1 MRKKIGSAIFCLVT
15 FTNANAQ
22 DTTKNASI
30 KFSGN
35 ADIYY
40 RYDFNQPKVPYN
52 NFTSFTNSQ
61 NSFELGIISFKA
73 EHNIGKVGML
83 ADVGFGKRADE
94 FSYNDQKSSL
104 AIKQLFITYSP
115 SSKIKLTL
123 GSWDTH
129 IGYESVD
136 AYLNRNYSMSYL
148 FSYGP
153 FFHTGLKTDITL
165 SEKSSLMVGIANPSD
180 FKYASNLPKMIIGQF
195 ATATKGDKIKMAIN
209 YQGGRNSDSGRIYQ
223 GDIVLN
229 YSISEK
235 WGLGYNGSVQSR
247 QTKTF
252 QKWEAMKSWFGNALY
267 INSTPNK
274 WLGFCLRTEILNDKK
289 NVLGFNGNIF
299 ETTFSANFILDNLTI
314 IPELRFENAGQKMYS
329 KQNGEMTNKSG
340 NFLLAAVY
348 QF

>member
-1 MRKKIGSAIFCLVT
+1 MTTKIGSSVFCLVV
-15 FTNANAQ
+15 FTNVNAQ

-52 NFTSFTNSQ
+52 NFTSFSNSQ
-61 NSFELGIISFKA
+61 NSFELGIISFIA

-83 ADVGFGKRADE
+83 ADVGFGKRANE
-94 FSYNDQKSSL
+94 FSYNDEKSSL

-153 FFHTGLKTDITL
+153 FFHTGLKADISLT
-165 SEKSSLMVGIANPSD
+165 EKSS
-180 FKYASNLPKMIIGQF
+180 
-195 ATATKGDKIKMAIN
+195 
-209 YQGGRNSDSGRIYQ
+209 
-223 GDIVLN
+223 
-229 YSISEK
+229 
-235 WGLGYNGSVQSR
+235 SR
-247 QTKTF
+247 
-252 QKWEAMKSWFGNALY
+252 NAL
-267 INSTPNK
+267 
-274 WLGFCLRTEILNDKK
+274 
-289 NVLGFNGNIF
+289 
-299 ETTFSANFILDNLTI
+299 
-314 IPELRFENAGQKMYS
+314 
-329 KQNGEMTNKSG
+329 
-340 NFLLAAVY
+340 
-348 QF
+348 

>member
-1 MRKKIGSAIFCLVT
+1 MIIKIGSVIFCLVA

-40 RYDFNQPKVPYN
+40 RYDFNDPKMPYN

-73 EHNIGKVGML
+73 EHTFGKVGMM
-83 ADVGFGKRADE
+83 ADVGFGKRANE
-94 FSYNDQKSSL
+94 FSYNDEKTSL
-104 AIKQLFITYSP
+104 AIKQLFITYSL

-148 FSYGP
+148 FSFGP
-153 FFHTGLKTDITL
+153 FFHTGLKTDIQLTQ
-165 SEKSSLMVGIANPSD
+165 KSSFMIGIANPSD
-180 FKYASNLPKMIIGQF
+180 FKYASNLPKMIIGQLS
-195 ATATKGDKIKMAIN
+195 TATKNDKIKLAVN
-209 YQGGRNSDSGRIYQ
+209 YQGGKNNDSGRIYQ
-223 GDIVLN
+223 GDLVVN

-235 WGLGYNGSVQSR
+235 WGLGYNGSIQSR

-252 QKWEAMKSWFGNALY
+252 DKWDAMKSWYGNALY

-274 WLGFCLRTEILNDKK
+274 WLGFCLRTEILNDKE
-289 NVLGFNGNIF
+289 NVLGFDGNIF
-299 ETTFSANFILDNLTI
+299 ETTFSANFKIDNLTI
-314 IPELRFENAGQKMYS
+314 IPELRFENAGQKIYS
-329 KQNGEMTNKSG
+329 NPNHQMTNNTG
-340 NFLLAAVY
+340 NFLIAAVY

>member
-1 MRKKIGSAIFCLVT
+1 MITKIGSVIFCLVA

-40 RYDFNQPKVPYN
+40 RYDFNDPKMPYN

-73 EHNIGKVGML
+73 EHTFGKVGMM
-83 ADVGFGKRADE
+83 ADVGFGKRANE
-94 FSYNDQKSSL
+94 FSYNDEKTSL
-104 AIKQLFITYSP
+104 AIKQLFITYSL

-136 AYLNRNYSMSYL
+136 AYLNRNYSISYL
-148 FSYGP
+148 FSFGP
-153 FFHTGLKTDITL
+153 FFHTGLKTDIQLTQ
-165 SEKSSLMVGIANPSD
+165 KSSFMIGIANPSD
-180 FKYASNLPKMIIGQF
+180 FKYASNLPKMIIGQLS
-195 ATATKGDKIKMAIN
+195 TATKNDKIKLAVN
-209 YQGGRNSDSGRIYQ
+209 YQGGKNNDSGRIYQ
-223 GDIVLN
+223 GDLVVN

-235 WGLGYNGSVQSR
+235 WGLGYNGSIQSR

-252 QKWEAMKSWFGNALY
+252 DKWDAMKSWYGNALY

-274 WLGFCLRTEILNDKK
+274 WLGFCLRTEILNDKE
-289 NVLGFNGNIF
+289 NVLGFDGNIF
-299 ETTFSANFILDNLTI
+299 ETTFSANFKIDNLTI
-314 IPELRFENAGQKMYS
+314 IPELRFENAGQKIYS
-329 KQNGEMTNKSG
+329 NPNHQMTNTTG
-340 NFLLAAVY
+340 NFLIAAVY

>member
-1 MRKKIGSAIFCLVT
+1 MRIKIGSAIFCLVA
-15 FTNANAQ
+15 FTNVNAQ

-30 KFSGN
+30 QFSGN

-40 RYDFNQPKVPYN
+40 RYDFNNPKAPFN

-61 NSFELGIISFKA
+61 NSFELGMVSLKA
-73 EHNIGKVGML
+73 EHHIGKVGML
-83 ADVGFGKRADE
+83 ADIGFGKRADE
-94 FSYNDQKSSL
+94 FSYNGDKSSI

-115 SSKIKLTL
+115 SSKIKFTL

-136 AYLNRNYSMSYL
+136 ANLNRNYSMSYL

-153 FFHTGLKTDITL
+153 FFHTGLKTDISLTG
-165 SEKSSLMVGIANPSD
+165 KSSLMIGIANPSD
-180 FKYASNLPKMIIGQF
+180 LKYGSNLPKMVIGQF
-195 ATATKGDKIKMAIN
+195 STASRDDKIKLALN
-209 YQGGRNSDSGRIYQ
+209 YQGGRNNDSGRIYQ

-235 WGLGYNGSVQSR
+235 WGLGYNGSIQFR
-247 QTKTF
+247 QIKTF
-252 QKWEAMKSWFGNALY
+252 EKWETMKSWYGNALY

-274 WLGFCLRTEILNDKK
+274 WLGFCLRAEILNDKK
-289 NVLGFNGNIF
+289 NLLGFDGNVF
-299 ETTFSANFILDNLTI
+299 ETTFSTNFIIDNLTI
-314 IPELRFENAGQKMYS
+314 IPELRFENASQKIYS
-329 KQNGEMTNKSG
+329 KHFGEMTNTTG

-348 QF
+348 HF

>member
-1 MRKKIGSAIFCLVT
+1 MITKIGSVIFCLVA

-40 RYDFNQPKVPYN
+40 RYDFNDPKMPYN

-73 EHNIGKVGML
+73 EHTFGKVGMM
-83 ADVGFGKRADE
+83 ADVGFGKRANE
-94 FSYNDQKSSL
+94 FSYNDEKTSL
-104 AIKQLFITYSP
+104 AIKQLFITYSL

-136 AYLNRNYSMSYL
+136 AYLNRNYSISYL
-148 FSYGP
+148 FSFGP
-153 FFHTGLKTDITL
+153 FFHTGLKTDIQLTQ
-165 SEKSSLMVGIANPSD
+165 KSSFMIGIANPSD
-180 FKYASNLPKMIIGQF
+180 FKYASNLPKMIIGQLS
-195 ATATKGDKIKMAIN
+195 TATKNDKIKLAVN
-209 YQGGRNSDSGRIYQ
+209 YQGGKNNDSGRIYQ
-223 GDIVLN
+223 GDLVVN

-235 WGLGYNGSVQSR
+235 WGLGYNGSIQSR

-252 QKWEAMKSWFGNALY
+252 DKWDAMKSWYGNALY

-274 WLGFCLRTEILNDKK
+274 WLGFCLRTEILNDKE
-289 NVLGFNGNIF
+289 NVLGFDGNIF
-299 ETTFSANFILDNLTI
+299 ETTFSANFKIDNLTI
-314 IPELRFENAGQKMYS
+314 IPELRFENAGQKIYS
-329 KQNGEMTNKSG
+329 NPNHQMTNNTG
-340 NFLLAAVY
+340 NFLIAAVY